1 MTMTTHASTA
11 HGNSALLTA
20 AINQFDE
27 LIRAVPTACAH
38 ESTPCPDY
46 DITELTAHVA
56 VVIDRLAHALGAEH
70 PDHDSAPD
78 WTSARDRAIAAIA
91 VTAPGMPVSLP
102 FGTMPAQ
109 IAYGVL
115 LGELTTH
122 AWDLAVAIR
131 RTDLLDQSL
140 GAAAATLVVARIP
153 EQPRDAMPFGPVVP
167 IAFDAPPYDRL
178 AGWRAET
185 PRGE

>member
-1 MTMTTHASTA
+1 MTAHASPA

-38 ESTPCPDY
+38 EPTPCPDY

-56 VVIDRLAHALGAEH
+56 VVINRLAEALGAEH
-70 PDHDSAPD
+70 PDHDSAQD

-91 VTAPGMPVSLP
+91 ATAPGMPVTLP

-109 IAYGVL
+109 AAYGVL

-122 AWDLAVAIR
+122 AWDLAVAIKR
-131 RTDLLDQSL
+131 PDLLDQAL

-153 EQPRDAMPFGPVVP
+153 EQPRDAMPFGPVIPV
-167 IAFDAPPYDRL
+167 ASDAPPYDRL
-178 AGWRAET
+178 AGWMGRDPAW
-185 PRGE
+185 